1 MFMTW
6 GGVQDLKFLAFI
18 EEEEEEKEKEEQ
30 KQEEQEEK
38 EEQES
43 PLRHQCDVCR
53 HKPALALQKR
63 HCKKKSSKKEVSYKK
78 FRMLVQHSSLFLC
91 LFLVGQTCSLRLTCD
106 TRQLRKSCHNREHEP
121 SNEILRQLIQLVHI
135 NITNNHEQCSLN
147 IFQIT
152 I

>member
-18 EEEEEEKEKEEQ
+18 EEEEEKEEQKQEEEEEKEEQ

-63 HCKKKSSKKEVSYKK
+63 HCKKKSSKKEVSY
-78 FRMLVQHSSLFLC
+78 QW
-91 LFLVGQTCSLRLTCD
+91 GEGRL
-106 TRQLRKSCHNREHEP
+106 
-121 SNEILRQLIQLVHI
+121 
-135 NITNNHEQCSLN
+135 
-147 IFQIT
+147 
-152 I
+152 

>member
-18 EEEEEEKEKEEQ
+18 EEEEEKEEQ

-63 HCKKKSSKKEVSYKK
+63 HCKKKSSKKEVSYKQ
-78 FRMLVQHSSLFLC
+78 LQEVQNAC
-91 LFLVGQTCSLRLTCD
+91 LAF
-106 TRQLRKSCHNREHEP
+106 
-121 SNEILRQLIQLVHI
+121 QLVFVFVAGGLDLFTETHLRY
-135 NITNNHEQCSLN
+135 Q
-147 IFQIT
+147 T
-152 I
+152 IEKKLPQS